1 MHGADIL
8 HHLGSLFQFGHR
20 HTSLTVSGRYG
31 LYGIVQHHSKG
42 AMVEKFEKHKLGH
55 GKNKRGVKEGVNAI
69 QISATERDDAINAPS
84 WRAKALSCTTSSIR
98 IINKNMCII
107 KRMQSYSKG
116 MVKQN
121 KMKHI
126 FGWQRVKDV

>member
-1 MHGADIL
+1 MRKA
-8 HHLGSLFQFGHR
+8 HR
-20 HTSLTVSGRYG
+20 RQPSTK
-31 LYGIVQHHSKG
+31 GIVMANRLPMPFCGTYTVNK
-42 AMVEKFEKHKLGH
+42 KL
-55 GKNKRGVKEGVNAI
+55 AI
-69 QISATERDDAINAPS
+69 HTNAINAPS

-126 FGWQRVKDV
+126 FGGQRVKDV